1 MKLLRWLPLLLAAVT
16 LPTNTFAAGLILV
29 HDPARPDQF
38 LPAPEPLPRPFPR
51 PRPLPPGF
59 VLEMASHLVEARI
72 KEQYAVT
79 EIAQEFKNPTGR
91 RLEGT
96 FLFPVPRGA
105 QLRKFTMEIDGKPV
119 AAELLAAEKARSIY
133 EDIVRR
139 QSDPALLEFIER

>member
-1 MKLLRWLPLLLAAVT
+1 
-16 LPTNTFAAGLILV
+16 
-29 HDPARPDQF
+29 PARPDHF
-38 LPAPEPLPRPFPR
+38 LPSPEPLPRPWPR

-59 VLEMASHLVEARI
+59 VLEMTSHRVEARI
-72 KEQYAVT
+72 KEQYAIT

-96 FLFPVPRGA
+96 LLFPVPRGA

-119 AAELLAAEKARSIY
+119 AAELLAADKARSIY

-139 QSDPALLEFIER
+139 QSDPALLEFIERDLYRVRIFPIEPHATRKVTFSYE